1 MAGIP
6 TIETYPMPAEIDLPG
21 NVAKWQ
27 VDPCRAMLLIHDMQ
41 NYFVRRFPDQPR
53 ELLVD
58 NIGRLRRR
66 CDELNIPVGY
76 TAQPGGMTDEQR
88 GLLRDFW
95 GPGMRVDP
103 ADRAI
108 IDPLAPQ
115 PGDWHFPKWRYSAF
129 HRSTLRD
136 QMRAAGRDQLDHL
149 RRLRPRRHP
158 GDRRGRA
165 SATTSRPSW
174 SPTRSPTSPPGT
186 TGCTLEYA
194 AARCAVVVTTATLI
208 EQLWPPA
215 PPDAGGRA
223 AWRSSHERN
232 DTQEA
237 SDLLES
243 ILTDPPRAFALLH
256 RPESGGAGVIEVV
269 DRRGDH
275 AVAAR

>member
-129 HRSTLRD
+129 HRSKLRD
-136 QMRAAGRDQLDHL
+136 QMREAGRDQLIICGVYAHVGILATAVDALSHDIQAFL
-149 RRLRPRRHP
+149 VA
-158 GDRRGRA
+158 DA
-165 SATTSRPSW
+165 IADFSAGYH
-174 SPTRSPTSPPGT
+174 RS
-186 TGCTLEYA
+186 TLEYA

-215 PPDAGGRA
+215 PPDAGG
-223 AWRSSHERN
+223 
-232 DTQEA
+232 
-237 SDLLES
+237 
-243 ILTDPPRAFALLH
+243 PR
-256 RPESGGAGVIEVV
+256 RMEVGA
-269 DRRGDH
+269 
-275 AVAAR
+275 